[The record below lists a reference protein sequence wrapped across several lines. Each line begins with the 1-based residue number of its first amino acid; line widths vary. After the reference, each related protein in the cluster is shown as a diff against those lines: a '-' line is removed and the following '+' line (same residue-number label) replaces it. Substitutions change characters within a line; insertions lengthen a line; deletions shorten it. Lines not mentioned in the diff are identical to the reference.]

1 MRSGS
6 GWKWGAL
13 AALAIAVGLAVLAMW
28 REVAALGMEFDPHTA
43 QFVGSESCQGCHADR
58 HESWYAT
65 YHRTMTQE
73 ATPASV
79 QGRFDGQ
86 ALDYWGIRMRPV
98 HADGHYYFEYSDI
111 ETGELIHRA
120 EVVRTVGSHRYQ
132 QYMTYVPE
140 TGSYVRLH
148 YLWHNGDRRWV
159 HMNAAFLGPDDQGYD
174 EQLAVWN
181 QNCIFCHNTGPRP
194 GMTNYEDLVRRAAAG
209 EPVNVVTDSTFRSS
223 VAELGISCETCHGPG
238 SGHVARARSWWT
250 RLAMRLRGGRDAS
263 IVNPAH
269 LDSRRSTQVCG
280 QCHGQRTPLDG
291 QGVRTWIH
299 DGPTYRAGL
308 DLDRHARPVWRDTRA
323 PVEGREDLFRQ
334 RFWGDGTPRLS
345 AYEYQGLLQSACYQE
360 AGLACIDCHTVHGG
374 DPAGQISERNRGNAP
389 CLRCHQDLRGE
400 EALVAHTRHEAGSEG
415 SRCYNCHM
423 PDSVYGVM
431 DIHRTHRIE
440 SPDAIRDAAAG
451 RPNAC
456 LNCHLD
462 RSPAWV
468 AAQLGQEPDAI
479 VRADGVE
486 PAWSEAST
494 MLAGDPVQKA
504 VVLYRAGQPGAQ
516 SGLHRA
522 WLVPYLLQAMAD
534 RYPSSRRFAHHSL
547 RAVLED
553 FPDPAQVAPL
563 LERLEGFDFIAAE
576 EERARTLAAL
586 DDAWRALDK
595 SGWPPPPPD
604 SAVDGDYV
612 LDEQARLALLELG
625 ARQDKQINVGE

>member
-194 GMTNYEDLVRRAAAG
+194 GMTNYEDLVRRAA
-209 EPVNVVTDSTFRSS
+209 
-223 VAELGISCETCHGPG
+223 
-238 SGHVARARSWWT
+238 
-250 RLAMRLRGGRDAS
+250 
-263 IVNPAH
+263 
-269 LDSRRSTQVCG
+269 
-280 QCHGQRTPLDG
+280 
-291 QGVRTWIH
+291 
-299 DGPTYRAGL
+299 
-308 DLDRHARPVWRDTRA
+308 
-323 PVEGREDLFRQ
+323 
-334 RFWGDGTPRLS
+334 
-345 AYEYQGLLQSACYQE
+345 
-360 AGLACIDCHTVHGG
+360 
-374 DPAGQISERNRGNAP
+374 
-389 CLRCHQDLRGE
+389 
-400 EALVAHTRHEAGSEG
+400 
-415 SRCYNCHM
+415 
-423 PDSVYGVM
+423 
-431 DIHRTHRIE
+431 
-440 SPDAIRDAAAG
+440 
-451 RPNAC
+451 
-456 LNCHLD
+456 
-462 RSPAWV
+462 
-468 AAQLGQEPDAI
+468 
-479 VRADGVE
+479 
-486 PAWSEAST
+486 
-494 MLAGDPVQKA
+494 
-504 VVLYRAGQPGAQ
+504 
-516 SGLHRA
+516 
-522 WLVPYLLQAMAD
+522 
-534 RYPSSRRFAHHSL
+534 
-547 RAVLED
+547 
-553 FPDPAQVAPL
+553 
-563 LERLEGFDFIAAE
+563 
-576 EERARTLAAL
+576 
-586 DDAWRALDK
+586 
-595 SGWPPPPPD
+595 
-604 SAVDGDYV
+604 
-612 LDEQARLALLELG
+612 
-625 ARQDKQINVGE
+625 